1 MRNKTKVKKL
11 LIKQN
16 NKPLD
21 FIANNTSSQG
31 PGGPLTKFG
40 KLETVTTKNKQESL
54 NLYFEYQQQTKA
66 PVYTTYSK
74 LDELSLI
81 TVGLASASR
90 IRQWAEKTLPNG
102 NVVGEVT
109 NANTLHYKTL
119 KPVKGGLFC
128 ERVFGPL
135 KDFECAC
142 SSKIGKKIL
151 KYKKAQKNT
160 PELDSGDKEGFIN
173 SQGTLDKILD
183 NKVLIQNTY
192 GPSGQPGLIKNY
204 KRFFCPECDVEYTWS
219 VMRRYQLGYIK
230 LNAPVTHL
238 WYVKGNPSYISLLLD
253 MKRKDV
259 ENIAYCNQN
268 LTLENALKFSP
279 ETFSTLTDFAAE
291 NRPSELYAAWEKVA
305 TPFLKSETS
314 VEGQDGP
321 TAHLKNNLP
330 TETALSAALGDQIKS
345 SSLPGSSEKNK
356 KYKNVYYFKDL
367 YIGTGFEGQ
376 DKPQKPYNI
385 ITKKSSK
392 EFKSNLAPIGTTKKE
407 GIFKSSLNSLLPI
420 KGLNTSIRLP
430 TIGSPKTQSKDASFQ
445 LGAFEEGK
453 QQIVKIESKAVELNT
468 IAPERLHIDGLS
480 YYKLYFM
487 NQMEKTKT
495 LKTDRRSVLA
505 NKDTSSEKLVTKL
518 LSSSRIN
525 QIEIS
530 QGQFGQITRKLYE
543 KLSRIGKD
551 KQNSSTLKNILDSS
565 EKFHMYS
572 LGVQSVFMLST
583 DSEIGLRL
591 IKLLSTAWAQSR
603 NFNNRVT
610 NDKIRTNKILKTLFN
625 DPLKE
630 NINTFSTQDGLKVR
644 LKDVL
649 KNQPRPVAANS
660 FIFNYLLEI
669 LGLIKLNEQ
678 ALRLEKNISY
688 TKNALPSL
696 MSSIRGTEKTA
707 GPSLGTPL
715 PYSEADVNIILA
727 AICTANLKSQNNEGV
742 RGSSIKGTVLQ
753 NLNKNVITQS
763 FIFQKLNILKYLIL
777 ANLQKNK
784 HLELN
789 NSMPKDNWKFP
800 EASKFIEQEPILRK
814 PIAQLLKRII
824 FLNRFLKIMS
834 TVLPTLN
841 LEIRVAGDPLTQTNL
856 NNNRVADSLLFQD
869 KGKNGSASNSFANLL
884 LQPELLTETWNPKS
898 QNKKMKLIYGPL
910 RYAGG
915 VPGSG
920 AKLADKKQNKFMTRV
935 TSLMEVI
942 LDGPTVRLNEQSLF
956 KTGRRPVLILKSL
969 TRKPTP
975 FESTKSEL
983 LSQNRWS
990 KTPSTKNIVVN
1001 NIYCLSHRFLWEQEK
1016 DWYFFALYYYGFSNN
1031 LLYLQ
1036 SSSFH
1041 LDDIAIP
1048 VYAYRNYDFSF
1059 LNTLF
1064 STSSTVENNNSL
1076 KVPIAQ
1082 ASDQTPK
1089 QNLHVAY
1096 SGAGMLKT
1104 LLEEFDFTEL
1114 KKMDKQNRILLYDL
1128 NKYIR
1133 KVKKRLYGST
1143 SQGQTMSNIAN
1154 SSEKL
1159 NLDSTELNLTF
1170 KLNPISSSTS
1180 TGTGTSQDK
1189 KLFKDLCKQRDI
1201 IIRKTKL
1208 IRKVFINSLASGNYV
1223 EERSRSAKGVQTKNF
1238 SFNSGGAGIGS
1249 NMSNQL
1255 SSMILT
1261 TLPVLPPDLRPIV
1274 KMGTQIAASDLN
1286 RLYQRVIYRND
1297 RLKRF
1302 LKDSI
1307 TNGSY
1312 EMKYA
1317 QRLLQEAVDNL
1328 IQNGKSGV
1336 VPEKDARGRA
1346 LKSLSEI
1353 LKGKQG
1359 RFRQYLLGKRVDYS
1373 GRSVIVVG
1381 PKLKLHE
1388 CGIPKEMAL
1397 ELFLPF
1403 LIKRILT
1410 DNLARTVIGAKS
1422 LIKTNKP
1429 LVWGLLREI
1438 LKTNPVLLNRAPT
1451 LHRLGFQAFQPKL
1464 VDGRAILL
1472 HPLVCPAFNADF
1484 DGDQMAVHV
1493 PISAEA
1499 RAEAWKLML
1508 SRNNLLSP
1516 ATGEPLVL
1524 PSQDMVLGCYYL
1536 TTNSNIRTQI
1546 YEKGYGLYFDSIADV
1561 LRAYNLGMINIHAII
1576 WLKWNPPQKIETS
1589 TYVESPI
1596 EIRINEF
1603 GLSTVIY
1610 QKSYTTYKYVSAPEH
1625 PMGPGNNIMN
1635 TVIRTTAGKILFN
1648 TIIQQS
1654 LLCK

>member
-1 MRNKTKVKKL
+1 MPYKPKIKKL
-11 LIKQN
+11 LQN
-16 NKPLD
+16 PKSLNFLVGTQNMKDLREL
-21 FIANNTSSQG
+21 S
-31 PGGPLTKFG
+31 
-40 KLETVTTKNKQESL
+40 KLENLTNKNKQESL
-54 NLYFEYQQQTKA
+54 DLYFEYQQQTNA

-151 KYKKAQKNT
+151 KYKKAQKNVA
-160 PELDSGDKEGFIN
+160 ELDSADKEAFSNIQ
-173 SQGTLDKILD
+173 STLDKILD

-192 GPSGQPGLIKNY
+192 GPAGQSGLIKNY

-230 LNAPVTHL
+230 LNAPVTHV

-291 NRPSELYAAWEKVA
+291 TRPSELYAAWEKVA
-305 TPFLKSETS
+305 TPFLKSEPSIGGAIPKILPSETS
-314 VEGQDGP
+314 LIHGALPAP
-321 TAHLKNNLP
+321 T
-330 TETALSAALGDQIKS
+330 KS
-345 SSLPGSSEKNK
+345 SSIPPSAEKSK
-356 KYKNVYYFKDL
+356 QYKNVYYFKDF
-367 YIGTGFEGQ
+367 YISPKGGVEN
-376 DKPQKPYNI
+376 KRPKYYNI
-385 ITKKSSK
+385 INEKSRK
-392 EFKSNLAPIGTTKKE
+392 QLNGAWKIMKKE
-407 GIFKSSLNSLLPI
+407 SFESALNHLLPI
-420 KGLNTSIRLP
+420 KEVSNSITLP
-430 TIGSPKTQSKDASFQ
+430 TISSCKVKSKQDSIQ
-445 LGAFEEGK
+445 LLAQKERK
-453 QQIVKIESKAVELNT
+453 QQTAQMESNALKLQS
-468 IAPERLHIDGLS
+468 IAPERLHMDGIR

-487 NQMEKTKT
+487 NQTKKNNQPFT
-495 LKTDRRSVLA
+495 SSGTSVPAPSAKEAHSIIDYPSGMVADQNGPSVLT
-505 NKDTSSEKLVTKL
+505 NKNTSPEKLLTKL
-518 LSSSRIN
+518 LTSTRLT
-525 QIEIS
+525 QRDIS
-530 QGQFGQITRKLYE
+530 QVQFGQINRKLYE
-543 KLSRIGKD
+543 KLSQIDKD
-551 KQNSSTLKNILDSS
+551 NQIHNHLKNILARSFQPDNSS
-565 EKFHMYS
+565 LMIA
-572 LGVQSVFMLST
+572 T
-583 DSEIGLRL
+583 DSEIALRL
-591 IKLLSTAWAQSR
+591 IKLLGTSSNQIR
-603 NFNNRVT
+603 NLNNKQKKA
-610 NDKIRTNKILKTLFN
+610 KIRTNKIETLFTESSK
-625 DPLKE
+625 D
-630 NINTFSTQDGLKVR
+630 NISTFSTRYQGVFS
-644 LKDVL
+644 
-649 KNQPRPVAANS
+649 NQRSDLGANS
-660 FIFNYLLEI
+660 FIFSYLLAI

-678 ALRLEKNISY
+678 ALCFEEKISY
-688 TKNALPSL
+688 TRNELHSL
-696 MSSIRGTEKTA
+696 MLSRGAAEKTWNY
-707 GPSLGTPL
+707 SLGTPL
-715 PYSEADVNIILA
+715 SYSKAPGKIILA
-727 AICTANLKSQNNEGV
+727 AICTANLKSQNQEKVG
-742 RGSSIKGTVLQ
+742 GGSIKSRVVQ
-753 NLNKNVITQS
+753 NLNKNLMTQS
-763 FIFQKLNILKYLIL
+763 FIFQNLNIMKYLIW
-777 ANLQKNK
+777 ANLQKNTD
-784 HLELN
+784 LDIN
-789 NSMPKDNWKFP
+789 NSITKAYLKF
-800 EASKFIEQEPILRK
+800 KLIEKVSIFRK
-814 PIAQLLKRII
+814 PIILLLKRLV
-824 FLNRFLKIMS
+824 FLNRFFKTMS
-834 TVLPTLN
+834 NILPN
-841 LEIRVAGDPLTQTNL
+841 LTFEITKS
-856 NNNRVADSLLFQD
+856 NRIKNIEADRQLFEQ
-869 KGKNGSASNSFANLL
+869 KGKNTLASNNLYAPKAPLETIL
-884 LQPELLTETWNPKS
+884 LESGLLTEFGKTNSKYKQIKLVS
-898 QNKKMKLIYGPL
+898 FVEKNK
-910 RYAGG
+910 
-915 VPGSG
+915 
-920 AKLADKKQNKFMTRV
+920 NKFMTRF
-935 TSLMEVI
+935 TSLIGVT
-942 LDGPTVRLNEQSLF
+942 DKQSL
-956 KTGRRPVLILKSL
+956 TTVQNL
-969 TRKPTP
+969 TRKLIP
-975 FESTKSEL
+975 FQSTKPFMI
-983 LSQNRWS
+983 SQYYSSTKAFWKPQRS
-990 KTPSTKNIVVN
+990 KTKNIVVN

-1036 SSSFH
+1036 NSSFH

-1064 STSSTVENNNSL
+1064 SIPDGHLATSSRIEPNNSR
-1076 KVPIAQ
+1076 KVQ
-1082 ASDQTPK
+1082 MVSSSDQTPK

-1133 KVKKRLYGST
+1133 KVKKRVYGST
-1143 SQGQTMSNIAN
+1143 PQGQKMSNLAN
-1154 SSEKL
+1154 LSEKL
-1159 NLDSTELNLTF
+1159 SSDSTEFPQTF
-1170 KLNPISSSTS
+1170 KLNTTNSSTS

-1208 IRKVFINSLASGNYV
+1208 IRRVFINSLSSGHYI
-1223 EERSRSAKGVQTKNF
+1223 EESSRVARGGQNKNV
-1238 SFNSGGAGIGS
+1238 SFNSSVWGIGS
-1249 NMSNQL
+1249 SMSNQL

-1429 LVWGLLREI
+1429 LVWSLLREI

-1546 YEKGYGLYFDSIADV
+1546 FEKGYGLYFDSINDV
-1561 LRAYNLGMINIHAII
+1561 LRAYHLGMINIHAII

-1610 QKSYTTYKYVSAPEH
+1610 PKSYMTYKYNSSPNTSLDK
-1625 PMGPGNNIMN
+1625 GNIIIN

-1654 LLCK
+1654 LLGK